1 MKKEEKKNK
10 INLRE
15 MWKDKKG
22 RAKIELALYGI
33 FFLTIIIFVRIA
45 NTNSSSEIDNSSN
58 SNFISNIQDNYEYNM
73 EININDNIYKY
84 YGKCLGYNATI
95 TKEVLDDKEFYY
107 MMNNKYYIL
116 DNNGN
121 YILTSKEDVYRYIDY
136 KYLDINNIKEY
147 MKVASVSDDIYTIK
161 LSDIILN
168 SNSRDNITITIDE
181 ENTSLVIDY
190 TNLFKLDDSN
200 INKVLV
206 TISYKN
212 INNIISLEE

>member
-1 MKKEEKKNK
+1 
-10 INLRE
+10 
-15 MWKDKKG
+15 
-22 RAKIELALYGI
+22 
-33 FFLTIIIFVRIA
+33 
-45 NTNSSSEIDNSSN
+45 
-58 SNFISNIQDNYEYNM
+58 
-73 EININDNIYKY
+73 
-84 YGKCLGYNATI
+84 
-95 TKEVLDDKEFYY
+95 

-168 SNSRDNITITIDE
+168 SNSSDNITITIDE

-190 TNLFKLDDSN
+190 TNLFKLDDSS